1 MKVTGFTFIRNAIKF
16 DYPIVEAI
24 TSILPVCDEFIVA
37 VGNSDDET
45 RHLIEQIGSPKIRI
59 IDTIWDDSLR
69 EGGQVLAVET
79 NKAFDAVSDDTDW
92 AFYIQGDETVHE
104 KYLPQIRKSME
115 QWKEHAE
122 IEGLVFD
129 YLHFYGSY
137 DFVGDSRR
145 WYRKE
150 VRIIRNNKKIRS
162 YRDAQGFRLEGR
174 KLQVKCVDASIYHYG
189 WVKPPEKQ
197 QLKQDHFN
205 RYWDNKLP
213 DYDQKMIKEAFDYSQ
228 TDSVAWFKGTH
239 PQVLQERIKK
249 MNWAFDVDPTQ
260 KKFSLKYRFLH
271 WIEEKTGWRVGEYR
285 NYTII

>member
-37 VGNSDDET
+37 VGNSEDET
-45 RHLIEQIGSPKIRI
+45 RHLIEQIDSPKIRI

-104 KYLPQIRKSME
+104 KYLPEIRKSME
-115 QWKEHAE
+115 QWKDHSE
-122 IEGLVFD
+122 IEGLVFN

-137 DFVGDSRR
+137 DFIGDSRR
-145 WYRKE
+145 WYRRE

-162 YRDAQGFRLEGR
+162 YRDAQGFRLAGR
-174 KLQVKCVDASIYHYG
+174 KLKVKCVDASIYHYG

-197 QLKQDHFN
+197 QLKQDHFI
-205 RYWDNKLP
+205 RYWDNKIQGN
-213 DYDQKMIKEAFDYSQ
+213 DQEMIQEAFDYSQ
-228 TDSVAWFKGTH
+228 TDSVAWFRGTH

-249 MNWAFDVDPTQ
+249 MNWTFDVDPTQ

-271 WIEEKTGWRVGEYR
+271 WIEEKTGWRMGEYR

>member
-37 VGNSDDET
+37 VGNSEDET
-45 RHLIEQIGSPKIRI
+45 RQLIAQIGSPKIRI
-59 IDTIWDDSLR
+59 IDTIWDDTLR
-69 EGGQVLAVET
+69 KGGHVLAVET
-79 NKAFDAVSDDTDW
+79 NKAFDAISDDTDW
-92 AFYIQGDETVHE
+92 AFYIQGDEAVHE
-104 KYLPQIRKSME
+104 KYLPEIRKSME
-115 QWKEHAE
+115 QWKDNPE
-122 IEGLVFD
+122 IEGLLFN

-137 DFVGDSRR
+137 DFIGDSRR

-162 YRDAQGFRLEGR
+162 YRDAQGFRLDGR
-174 KLQVKCVDASIYHYG
+174 KLKVKCVDACIYHYG

-197 QLKQDHFN
+197 QLRLHNFH
-205 RYWDNKLP
+205 RYWNNQEADNENM
-213 DYDQKMIKEAFDYSQ
+213 MINKPFDYSQ
-228 TDSVAWFKGTH
+228 TDSVAWFKDTH
-239 PQVLQERIKK
+239 PQVLRERIKK
-249 MNWAFDVDPTQ
+249 KNWEFDIDPTQ

-271 WIEEKTGWRVGEYR
+271 WVEEKTGWRVGEYR